1 MGYSAHAKLVYGVE
15 STENEISHETKVRS
29 CEHSIDLT
37 AKFCPECGKPVY
49 KSVIMHPEELV
60 EIWKEKNP
68 LQDFGISKD
77 FEFDF
82 HRLSCESKSGV
93 IGFSQR
99 GSYREQNQVKV
110 VFTPTQEMTKYILK
124 FFEDNNLKIQPL
136 HIKQVYFLYESY

>member
-37 AKFCPECGKPVY
+37 AKFCQECGKPVY

-77 FEFDF
+77 FEFEF

-93 IGFSQR
+93 LGFSPR
-99 GSYREQNQVKV
+99 YRSSNNTVNT
-110 VFTPTQEMTKYILK
+110 VFTPTQEMTKYIIK
-124 FFEDNNLKIQPL
+124 FFEDHNLKTQHPN
-136 HIKQVYFLYESY
+136 IKQVYFLYESY